1 MTIRAKFYCV
11 SRTETLSPNYN
22 YETKENE
29 TRRTYSVRFH
39 PVTGGSEEN
48 KRFYASTPGG
58 SIEMH
63 GLTEAVGL
71 QFELSKEYYLDFN
84 LASPPLP
91 ATDDRIKRMV
101 DRFLSWQLPENF
113 SPDNGI
119 SFKQVIYDGMSP
131 ENQAAHWPVGT
142 NLLDCSQA
150 EAMVRHM
157 VEGE

>member
-29 TRRTYSVRFH
+29 MRRTYSVRFH

-84 LASPPLP
+84 LASAPQPVG
-91 ATDDRIKRMV
+91 DEHIKRMV
-101 DRFLSWQLPENF
+101 ARFLSWRLPENF
-113 SPDNGI
+113 RPDAGI
-119 SFKQVIYDGMSP
+119 SFKATFNEKTPHPMRHEP
-131 ENQAAHWPVGT
+131 MGT
-142 NLLDCSQA
+142 NLFDATQA

-157 VEGE
+157 VEGL